1 MALKIFIFIFLFLSF
16 VSIESNKGYSKQNSA
31 VAELQMVQIFESEI
45 LKISCLQDLAYSSM
59 NYFVRQEP
67 IQPSENEIVINEIM
81 ADPTPVA
88 GLPDREYI
96 ELFNTQTTSVS
107 IKGWILDLGG
117 KQKVF
122 PDITVG
128 PGNYLIITA
137 PGGAKDLQSFGNV
150 LEISG
155 FMINNSGL
163 TIALYDN
170 QKRLADRLDYD
181 PSLHKKGFE
190 DGGYSLERID
200 PERKCGQKYNWAT
213 TMSAKGGSPGSEN
226 TVRASNPD
234 QLPPQIIKTTF
245 VNNCRL
251 DVQLSESFVFPVLP
265 YGILKNITAGV
276 VVDSIKP
283 DQKACLVSIYFRP
296 QTIKNGENYSLIL
309 HGIADECGNLMKDQ
323 EIKFGYYLPVKE
335 DLLINE
341 VLFNPFP
348 EGTDFVEIYNN
359 SGHEVDLSRL
369 FLATRDEAKVLA
381 QICQLSVNQKYLAA
395 GSYLAVTKSREGILQ
410 FYRTKCEVCLL
421 QMERFPSLSDQ
432 SGCVVLLDQQ
442 LEVIDEMT
450 YTDGMHHPLITEK
463 EGISLERI
471 SFDLQASRKENW
483 HSASS
488 STGFATPG
496 YKNSVVNVA
505 DSTNKMIAIDQIIFS
520 PNGDGINDRLIIY
533 INTGQPGWLLNITIL
548 NCVGREIRR
557 LANNLTTGTSDEL
570 FWDGLDGDF
579 QKVQPGI
586 YVLKISLFERS
597 GKQKSMKLACVVT
610 DRL

>member
-16 VSIESNKGYSKQNSA
+16 VSIESKRGYSKQNSA
-31 VAELQMVQIFESEI
+31 VAALQIFESEM
-45 LKISCLQDLAYSSM
+45 LNISCQQDIAYSSL
-59 NYFVRQEP
+59 NYFVGQEVV
-67 IQPSENEIVINEIM
+67 QLSENEIVINELM
-81 ADPTPVA
+81 ADPTPSA
-88 GLPDREYI
+88 GLPEREYL
-96 ELFNTQTTSVS
+96 ELYNSHTTPLS

-117 KQKVF
+117 KQKIF
-122 PDITVG
+122 QDLTIG

-155 FMINNSGL
+155 FVINNSGL
-163 TIALYDN
+163 TIILYDN
-170 QKRLADRLDYD
+170 QKRLADKLDYD
-181 PSLHKKGFE
+181 PSLHKKGLE
-190 DGGYSLERID
+190 DGGFSLERID

-213 TMSAKGGSPGSEN
+213 TLSAKGGSPGSEN
-226 TVRASNPD
+226 TVKASNPD
-234 QLPPQIIKTTF
+234 QIPPQINKTTF

-251 DVQLSESFVFPVLP
+251 DVQLSESFVFPASP
-265 YGILKNITAGV
+265 YEILKNIPAGV
-276 VVDSIKP
+276 VLDSIKP
-283 DQKACLVSIYFRP
+283 DQKACLIRIYFRP
-296 QTIKNGENYSLIL
+296 QTIKNGGNYSLIL
-309 HGIADECGNLMKDQ
+309 HGIADDCGNLMKDQ

-348 EGTDFVEIYNN
+348 EGTDFVEIYNS

-381 QICQLSVNQKYLAA
+381 QICQLSVSQNYLAA
-395 GSYLAVTKSREGILQ
+395 GSYLAVTKSREGILR

-463 EGISLERI
+463 EGISLERTG
-471 SFDLQASRKENW
+471 FDLQASRMESW

-520 PNGDGINDRLIIY
+520 PNGDGINDQLIID

-548 NCVGREIRR
+548 NCVGKEIRR

-570 FWDGLDGDF
+570 FWDGLDSDF
-579 QKVQPGI
+579 QMVQPGI
-586 YVLKISLFERS
+586 YILKISLFERS

-610 DRL
+610 DHF